1 MRAKKKSTITSKKIK
16 FIEIPSNA
24 DLSGTKVYEG
34 SAACDGAA
42 GSPYTV
48 KVKVTTING
57 VISKIEDNGTED
69 TITSESDYAFWYGHG
84 VMESDGM
91 PSKLK
96 GKNLR
101 QVINAKTTPY
111 AENKSYTAD
120 AVSGATVSSNSVKY
134 AVINALISSPVSKSE
149 NTVSAPTVSA
159 DESGFV
165 VLNALNKK
173 MNAVITGDDDVT
185 IRYTVDGTEPD
196 KTSAEIGKI
205 GYFGDKD
212 GVAFEAEPE
221 KYPDGRIICLKVAAF
236 NSEGQKSDTVT
247 KYFVFANTNSTHSYE
262 VGSYTGKSGSTSV
275 NVTVEDPSYSGKCL
289 ITNIQLDDE
298 SKKKYSAFADEFL
311 SRIYLK
317 QDTVGVIVVEGHE
330 TECNEILAA
339 VKTALDNAYLPSK
352 PTITLSEEKNSYEKS
367 DLVGITF
374 ATPTE
379 GAEIY
384 YTVDNSNTMSGS
396 TLSDPTKT
404 GTKYEGTF
412 NVNIE
417 NISGGKLYI
426 RAAVKK
432 GGKWSSAARKD
443 LTFLKGVKANAFVVN
458 GTGYSSWNDAV
469 SAINSLEN
477 GGTIVLNDDVEL
489 SNESVMPTKPC
500 TIKSAD
506 GNAYKVKANIL
517 NAQADITFDGITY
530 DISRIYAGG
539 HSVTVKDT
547 ITYKKSWLVRKI
559 FAGGTEDRTADNC
572 VITVEKGD
580 FEVYAGNFS
589 GTFNGDVTVNVSG
602 TDEQTKVNLNGT
614 GISTTTDGNVTFNVD
629 GGNKAVYIG
638 GFLGEVSGGNIT
650 GTLTLNITGNPELS
664 SYGTYKASVDKETF
678 GILNLTNA
686 DRDFVSANQDKF
698 TKFAEIKGG
707 ASTAADTA
715 EILSLEE
722 AADEEKEVYGPVV
735 LPIYNEETPVAGIE
749 FYFDELNSEETDEFF
764 EETEDKAEIKDN
776 LTEE

>member
-1 MRAKKKSTITSKKIK
+1 MGLGYS
-16 FIEIPSNA
+16 
-24 DLSGTKVYEG
+24 D
-34 SAACDGAA
+34 
-42 GSPYTV
+42 
-48 KVKVTTING
+48 
-57 VISKIEDNGTED
+57 
-69 TITSESDYAFWYGHG
+69 ES
-84 VMESDGM
+84 MSL
-91 PSKLK
+91 KLK

-101 QVINAKTTPY
+101 QIINAKTTPY
-111 AENKSYTAD
+111 AEDESYAAD
-120 AVSGATVSSNSVKY
+120 AVSGATVSSNSIKY
-134 AVINALISSPVSKSE
+134 AVINALTSAPVSESE

-205 GYFGDKD
+205 GYFEDKD

-330 TECNEILAA
+330 KECNEILAA

-352 PTITLSEEKNSYEKS
+352 PTITLSEEKNSYENS

-412 NVNIE
+412 NVNIG

-426 RAAVKK
+426 RAAAKK
-432 GGKWSSAARKD
+432 DGKWSSTSRKD
-443 LTFLKGVKANAFVVN
+443 LTFLKGVKENAFVVN

-506 GNAYKVKANIL
+506 GNAYKVTANIL

-539 HSVTVKDT
+539 HSVAVKSSV
-547 ITYKKSWLVRKI
+547 KSGYSFLGRYI
-559 FAGGTEDRTADNC
+559 YAGLAKEDCMAQNS

-580 FEVYAGNFS
+580 FKIYTGNLSGNFT
-589 GTFNGDVTVNVSG
+589 GNVTVNVSG
-602 TDEQTKVNLNGT
+602 SDEQTKVNLNGT
-614 GISTTTDGNVTFNVD
+614 GVSTTTDGNVTFNVD

-650 GTLTLNITGNPELS
+650 GTLILNITGNPELS
-664 SYGTYKASVDKETF
+664 SYGTYKASVDKDAF
-678 GILNLTNA
+678 GVLNLTGA
-686 DRDFVSANQDKF
+686 DSDFVSANQDKF

-749 FYFDELNSEETDEFF
+749 
-764 EETEDKAEIKDN
+764 
-776 LTEE
+776 

>member
-1 MRAKKKSTITSKKIK
+1 
-16 FIEIPSNA
+16 
-24 DLSGTKVYEG
+24 
-34 SAACDGAA
+34 
-42 GSPYTV
+42 
-48 KVKVTTING
+48 
-57 VISKIEDNGTED
+57 
-69 TITSESDYAFWYGHG
+69 
-84 VMESDGM
+84 M

-101 QVINAKTTPY
+101 QIINAKTTPY
-111 AENKSYTAD
+111 AEDESYAAD

-134 AVINALISSPVSKSE
+134 AVINALISSPVSESE

-159 DESGFV
+159 YESGFV
-165 VLNALNKK
+165 VLNASNKK

-196 KTSAEIGKI
+196 ETSAEIGKI

-352 PTITLSEEKNSYEKS
+352 PTITLSEEKNSYENS

-374 ATPTE
+374 ATPTDD
-379 GAEIY
+379 AEIY

-417 NISGGKLYI
+417 NTSGGKLYI
-426 RAAVKK
+426 RAAAKK
-432 GGKWSSAARKD
+432 DGKWSSTVRKD
-443 LTFLKGVKANAFVVN
+443 LTFLKGVKENAFVVN
-458 GTGYSSWNDAV
+458 GTNYSKWDDAV
-469 SAINSLEN
+469 NAVNSLEN
-477 GGTIVLNDDVEL
+477 DGTIVLNDDVEL

-539 HSVTVKDT
+539 HSVAVKSSV
-547 ITYKKSWLVRKI
+547 KSGYSFLGRYI
-559 FAGGTEDRTADNC
+559 YAGLAKEDCMAQNS

-580 FEVYAGNFS
+580 FKIYTGNLSGNFT
-589 GTFNGDVTVNVSG
+589 GNVTVNVSG
-602 TDEQTKVNLNGT
+602 SDEQTKVNLNGT
-614 GISTTTDGNVTFNVD
+614 GVSTTTDGNVTFNVD

-678 GILNLTNA
+678 GVLDFTGA
-686 DRDFVSANQDKF
+686 DSEFVSANKDKF

-749 FYFDELNSEETDEFF
+749 
-764 EETEDKAEIKDN
+764 
-776 LTEE
+776 

>member
-16 FIEIPSNA
+16 FIEIPSDA

-48 KVKVTTING
+48 KVRVTTING
-57 VISKIEDNGTED
+57 KISKIEDNGTSPKEYLD
-69 TITSESDYAFWYGHG
+69 EIFYDNAMGLGYDDES
-84 VMESDGM
+84 MSL
-91 PSKLK
+91 KLK

-101 QVINAKTTPY
+101 QIINAKTTPY
-111 AENKSYTAD
+111 AEDESYAAD
-120 AVSGATVSSNSVKY
+120 AVSGATVSSNSIKY
-134 AVINALISSPVSKSE
+134 AVINALTSTPVSESESVVSSPVI
-149 NTVSAPTVSA
+149 SAETNVALNSA
-159 DESGFV
+159 
-165 VLNALNKK
+165 NKK
-173 MNAVITGDDDVT
+173 MNVVITGDDDTT
-185 IRYTVDGTEPD
+185 IRYTVDGTEPTEESPETV
-196 KTSAEIGKI
+196 KV
-205 GYFGDKD
+205 GYSGDK
-212 GVAFEAEPE
+212 GVALAADPSN
-221 KYPDGRIICLKVAAF
+221 YPDGRVICLKAAAF

-247 KYFVFANTNSTHSYE
+247 KYFVFANINSAHSYE

-317 QDTVGVIVVEGHE
+317 QDTVGVEAVEGHE
-330 TECNEILAA
+330 TECAEILAA
-339 VKTALDNAYLPSK
+339 VKNALDEAYLPSQ
-352 PTITLSEEKNSYEKS
+352 PAITVDEEKTAYENS
-367 DLVGITF
+367 DLVGVTF

-426 RAAVKK
+426 RAAAKK
-432 GGKWSSAARKD
+432 DGKWSSAARKD

-458 GTGYSSWNDAV
+458 GASYSKWDDAV
-469 SAINSLEN
+469 SAVNSLEN

-489 SNESVMPTKPC
+489 GNDAVMPSKPC
-500 TIKSAD
+500 TIKSAED
-506 GNAYKVKANIL
+506 NDYKVTANIL
-517 NAQADITFDGITY
+517 NLNSATVFDGITY
-530 DISRIYAGG
+530 DISRIYANG
-539 HSVTVKDT
+539 HSVAVKDT
-547 ITYKKSWLVRKI
+547 VTYKSNWLGRKI

-602 TDEQTKVNLNGT
+602 SDEQTTVELNGT
-614 GISTTTDGNVTFNVD
+614 YVNSQTNGDVMFN
-629 GGNKAVYIG
+629 
-638 GFLGEVSGGNIT
+638 VSGGEEEVCIEGFAGELSGGSIN
-650 GTLTLNITGNPELS
+650 GTLTLNISGKPVLS
-664 SYGTYKASVDKETF
+664 NSGAYKGSVDKETF
-678 GILNLTNA
+678 GVLDFTGA
-686 DRDFVSANQDKF
+686 DSEFVSANKDKF
-698 TKFAEIKGG
+698 TKFAEIKGV
-707 ASTAADTA
+707 SSSVETT
-715 EILSLEE
+715 ETINLEE
-722 AADEEKEVYGPVV
+722 YNEEEKEVYGPAA
-735 LPIYNEETPVAGIE
+735 LPIYNEEKPVIDTE
-749 FYFDELNSEETDEFF
+749 FYVDEVNSEESNETA
-764 EETEDKAEIKDN
+764 EEITEK
-776 LTEE
+776 

>member
-16 FIEIPSNA
+16 FIEIPSDA
-24 DLSGTKVYEG
+24 GLSGTKVYEG
-34 SAACDGAA
+34 SAACDGAD

-57 VISKIEDNGTED
+57 KISKIEDNGTED
-69 TITSESDYAFWYGHG
+69 TITSDSDYAFWYGHG

-101 QVINAKTTPY
+101 QIINAKTTPY
-111 AENKSYTAD
+111 AEDESYAAD

-134 AVINALISSPVSKSE
+134 AVINALISSPVSESK
-149 NTVSAPTVSA
+149 NTVSAPTVSV

-221 KYPDGRIICLKVAAF
+221 KYPNGRIICLKVAAF

-352 PTITLSEEKNSYEKS
+352 PTITLSEEKNSYENS

-396 TLSDPTKT
+396 ALSDPTKT

-426 RAAVKK
+426 RAAAKK
-432 GGKWSSAARKD
+432 DGKWSSTVRKD
-443 LTFLKGVKANAFVVN
+443 LTFLKGVKENAFVVN
-458 GTGYSSWNDAV
+458 GTNYSKWDDAV
-469 SAINSLEN
+469 NAINGIEN

-539 HSVTVKDT
+539 HSVAVKSSV
-547 ITYKKSWLVRKI
+547 KSGYSFLGRYI
-559 FAGGTEDRTADNC
+559 YAGLAKEDCMAQNS

-580 FEVYAGNFS
+580 FKIYTGNLSGNFT
-589 GTFNGDVTVNVSG
+589 GNVTVNVSG
-602 TDEQTKVNLNGT
+602 SDEQTKVNLNGT
-614 GISTTTDGNVTFNVD
+614 GVSTTTDGNVTFNVD

-664 SYGTYKASVDKETF
+664 SYGTYKASVDKDAF
-678 GILNLTNA
+678 GVLNLTGA
-686 DRDFVSANQDKF
+686 DSDFVSANQDKF
-698 TKFAEIKGG
+698 TKFVEIKGG

-749 FYFDELNSEETDEFF
+749 
-764 EETEDKAEIKDN
+764 
-776 LTEE
+776 

>member
-1 MRAKKKSTITSKKIK
+1 M
-16 FIEIPSNA
+16 
-24 DLSGTKVYEG
+24 
-34 SAACDGAA
+34 
-42 GSPYTV
+42 
-48 KVKVTTING
+48 TING
-57 VISKIEDNGTED
+57 VISKIEDNGTSPADYTDEIFYGNAMGLGYSD
-69 TITSESDYAFWYGHG
+69 ES
-84 VMESDGM
+84 MSL
-91 PSKLK
+91 KLK

-101 QVINAKTTPY
+101 QIINAKTTPY
-111 AENKSYTAD
+111 AEDESYAAD
-120 AVSGATVSSNSVKY
+120 AVSGATVSSNSIKY
-134 AVINALISSPVSKSE
+134 AVINALTSAPVSESE

-205 GYFGDKD
+205 GYFEDKD

-330 TECNEILAA
+330 KECNEILAA

-352 PTITLSEEKNSYEKS
+352 PTITLSEEKNSYENS

-412 NVNIE
+412 NVNIG

-426 RAAVKK
+426 RAAAKK
-432 GGKWSSAARKD
+432 DGKWSSTSRKD
-443 LTFLKGVKANAFVVN
+443 LTFLKGVKENAFVVN

-506 GNAYKVKANIL
+506 GNAYKVTANIL

-539 HSVTVKDT
+539 HSVAVKSSV
-547 ITYKKSWLVRKI
+547 KSGYSFLGRYI
-559 FAGGTEDRTADNC
+559 YAGLAKEDCMAQNS

-580 FEVYAGNFS
+580 FKIYTGNLSGNFT
-589 GTFNGDVTVNVSG
+589 GNVTVNVSG
-602 TDEQTKVNLNGT
+602 SDEQTKVNLNGT
-614 GISTTTDGNVTFNVD
+614 GVSTTTDGNVTFNVD

-650 GTLTLNITGNPELS
+650 GTLILNITGNPELS
-664 SYGTYKASVDKETF
+664 SYGTYKASVDKDAF
-678 GILNLTNA
+678 GVLNLTGA
-686 DRDFVSANQDKF
+686 DSDFVSANQDKF

-749 FYFDELNSEETDEFF
+749 
-764 EETEDKAEIKDN
+764 
-776 LTEE
+776 

>member
-1 MRAKKKSTITSKKIK
+1 MRAKKKSTVTSKKIK
-16 FIEIPSNA
+16 FIEIPSDA

-34 SAACDGAA
+34 SAACDGAD

-69 TITSESDYAFWYGHG
+69 TITSESDYAFWYGYG
-84 VMESDGM
+84 VMESGGM
-91 PSKLK
+91 PSKLN

-101 QVINAKTTPY
+101 QIINAKTTPY
-111 AENKSYTAD
+111 AKNESYAAD

-134 AVINALISSPVSKSE
+134 AVINALISSPVSESE
-149 NTVSAPTVSA
+149 NTVSAPVISA
-159 DESGFV
+159 ESSVGFV
-165 VLNALNKK
+165 VLNASNKK

-185 IRYTVDGTEPD
+185 IRYTVDGTEP
-196 KTSAEIGKI
+196 TAESAEIGKI

-221 KYPDGRIICLKVAAF
+221 EYPDGRIICLKVAAF
-236 NSEGQKSDTVT
+236 KDGEKSDTVT

-352 PTITLSEEKNSYEKS
+352 PTITLSEEKNSYENS

-374 ATPTE
+374 ATPTDD
-379 GAEIY
+379 AEIY

-426 RAAVKK
+426 RAAAKK
-432 GGKWSSAARKD
+432 DGKWSSTSRKD
-443 LTFLKGVKANAFVVN
+443 LTFLKGVKENAFVVN
-458 GTGYSSWNDAV
+458 GTNYSKWDDAV
-469 SAINSLEN
+469 NAINGIEN

-506 GNAYKVKANIL
+506 GNAYKVTANIL
-517 NAQADITFDGITY
+517 NAQSDVVFDGITY
-530 DISRIYAGG
+530 DISRVYANG

-547 ITYKKSWLVRKI
+547 ITYKKSWLGRKI
-559 FAGGTEDRTADNC
+559 YAGRTEDCTADNC

-580 FEVYAGNFS
+580 LEIYAGNFS

-602 TDEQTKVNLNGT
+602 TDEQTTVDLNGPSGT
-614 GISTTTDGNVTFNVD
+614 INGNVTFNII
-629 GGNKAVYIG
+629 GGEEKVYIS
-638 GFLGEVSGGNIT
+638 GFLGELAGGNIS
-650 GTLTLNITGNPELS
+650 GTLTLNITGKPKLS
-664 SYGTYKASVDKETF
+664 NSGAYKASVDKETF
-678 GILNLTNA
+678 GVLDFTGA
-686 DRDFVSANQDKF
+686 DSEFVSANKDKF

-722 AADEEKEVYGPVV
+722 ATDEEKEVYGPVV

-764 EETEDKAEIKDN
+764 EKTEDKAEIKDN
-776 LTEE
+776 LTEK

>member
-1 MRAKKKSTITSKKIK
+1 
-16 FIEIPSNA
+16 
-24 DLSGTKVYEG
+24 
-34 SAACDGAA
+34 
-42 GSPYTV
+42 
-48 KVKVTTING
+48 
-57 VISKIEDNGTED
+57 
-69 TITSESDYAFWYGHG
+69 
-84 VMESDGM
+84 M

-101 QVINAKTTPY
+101 QIINAKTTPY
-111 AENKSYTAD
+111 AEDESYAAD

-134 AVINALISSPVSKSE
+134 AVINALISSPVSESE

-159 DESGFV
+159 YESGFV
-165 VLNALNKK
+165 VLNASNKK

-196 KTSAEIGKI
+196 ETSAEIGKI

-298 SKKKYSAFADEFL
+298 SKKKYSAVADEFL

-352 PTITLSEEKNSYEKS
+352 PTITLSEEKNSYENS

-374 ATPTE
+374 ATPTDD
-379 GAEIY
+379 AEIY

-417 NISGGKLYI
+417 NTSGGKLYI
-426 RAAVKK
+426 RAAAKK
-432 GGKWSSAARKD
+432 DGKWSSTVRKD
-443 LTFLKGVKANAFVVN
+443 LTFLKGVKENAFVVN
-458 GTGYSSWNDAV
+458 GTNYSKWDDAV
-469 SAINSLEN
+469 NAVNSLEN
-477 GGTIVLNDDVEL
+477 DGTIVLNDDVEL

-539 HSVTVKDT
+539 HSVAVKSSV
-547 ITYKKSWLVRKI
+547 KSGYSFLGRYI
-559 FAGGTEDRTADNC
+559 YAGLAKEDCMAQNS

-580 FEVYAGNFS
+580 FKIYTGNLSGNFT
-589 GTFNGDVTVNVSG
+589 GNVTVNVSG
-602 TDEQTKVNLNGT
+602 SDEQTKVNLNGT
-614 GISTTTDGNVTFNVD
+614 GVSTTTDGNVTFNVD

-678 GILNLTNA
+678 GVLDFTGA
-686 DRDFVSANQDKF
+686 DSEFVSANKDKF

-749 FYFDELNSEETDEFF
+749 
-764 EETEDKAEIKDN
+764 
-776 LTEE
+776 

>member
-1 MRAKKKSTITSKKIK
+1 MRAKKKSTITSKEIK
-16 FIEIPSNA
+16 FIEIPSDA

-34 SAACDGAA
+34 SAACDGAD

-69 TITSESDYAFWYGHG
+69 TITSESDYAFWYGYG
-84 VMESDGM
+84 VMESGGM
-91 PSKLK
+91 PSKLN

-101 QVINAKTTPY
+101 QIINAKTTPY
-111 AENKSYTAD
+111 AEDESYAAD

-134 AVINALISSPVSKSE
+134 AVINALISSPVSESE

-185 IRYTVDGTEPD
+185 IRYTVDGKEPD
-196 KTSAEIGKI
+196 KTSKEIGKI
-205 GYFGDKD
+205 GYFGDKN

-330 TECNEILAA
+330 KECNEILAA

-352 PTITLSEEKNSYEKS
+352 PTITLSEEKNSYENS

-374 ATPTE
+374 ATPTDD
-379 GAEIY
+379 AEIY

-417 NISGGKLYI
+417 NTSGGKLYI
-426 RAAVKK
+426 RAAAQKD
-432 GGKWSSAARKD
+432 GKWSSTVRKD
-443 LTFLKGVKANAFVVN
+443 LTFLKGVKENAFVVN

-506 GNAYKVKANIL
+506 GNAYKVTANIL

-539 HSVTVKDT
+539 HSVAVKSSV
-547 ITYKKSWLVRKI
+547 KSGYSFLGRYI
-559 FAGGTEDRTADNC
+559 YAGLAKEDCMAQNS

-580 FEVYAGNFS
+580 FKIYTGNLSGNFM
-589 GTFNGDVTVNVSG
+589 GNVTVNVSG
-602 TDEQTKVNLNGT
+602 SDEQTKVNLNGT
-614 GISTTTDGNVTFNVD
+614 GVSTTTDGNVTFNVD

-664 SYGTYKASVDKETF
+664 SYGTYKASVDKDAF
-678 GILNLTNA
+678 GVLNLTGA
-686 DRDFVSANQDKF
+686 DSDFVSANQDKF

-749 FYFDELNSEETDEFF
+749 
-764 EETEDKAEIKDN
+764 
-776 LTEE
+776 

>member
-1 MRAKKKSTITSKKIK
+1 
-16 FIEIPSNA
+16 
-24 DLSGTKVYEG
+24 
-34 SAACDGAA
+34 
-42 GSPYTV
+42 
-48 KVKVTTING
+48 
-57 VISKIEDNGTED
+57 
-69 TITSESDYAFWYGHG
+69 
-84 VMESDGM
+84 M

-101 QVINAKTTPY
+101 QIINAKTTPY
-111 AENKSYTAD
+111 AENESYAAD
-120 AVSGATVSSNSVKY
+120 AVSGATVSSNSIKY
-134 AVINALISSPVSKSE
+134 AVINALISSPVSESK

-165 VLNALNKK
+165 VLNASNKK
-173 MNAVITGDDDVT
+173 MNAVITGNEDTT
-185 IRYTVDGTEPD
+185 IRYTLDGTEP
-196 KTSAEIGKI
+196 TAESAEIGKI

-236 NSEGQKSDTVT
+236 NSEGEKSDTVT

-352 PTITLSEEKNSYEKS
+352 PTITLSEEKNSYENS

-374 ATPTE
+374 ATLTDD
-379 GAEIY
+379 AEIY

-426 RAAVKK
+426 RAAAKK
-432 GGKWSSAARKD
+432 DGKWSSTSRKD
-443 LTFLKGVKANAFVVN
+443 LTFLKGVKENAFVVN
-458 GTGYSSWNDAV
+458 GTNYSKWDDAV
-469 SAINSLEN
+469 NAINGIEN

-500 TIKSAD
+500 TI
-506 GNAYKVKANIL
+506 NRQTVTLIRL
-517 NAQADITFDGITY
+517 RQTF
-530 DISRIYAGG
+530 
-539 HSVTVKDT
+539 
-547 ITYKKSWLVRKI
+547 
-559 FAGGTEDRTADNC
+559 
-572 VITVEKGD
+572 
-580 FEVYAGNFS
+580 
-589 GTFNGDVTVNVSG
+589 
-602 TDEQTKVNLNGT
+602 
-614 GISTTTDGNVTFNVD
+614 
-629 GGNKAVYIG
+629 
-638 GFLGEVSGGNIT
+638 
-650 GTLTLNITGNPELS
+650 
-664 SYGTYKASVDKETF
+664 
-678 GILNLTNA
+678 
-686 DRDFVSANQDKF
+686 
-698 TKFAEIKGG
+698 
-707 ASTAADTA
+707 
-715 EILSLEE
+715 
-722 AADEEKEVYGPVV
+722 
-735 LPIYNEETPVAGIE
+735 
-749 FYFDELNSEETDEFF
+749 
-764 EETEDKAEIKDN
+764 
-776 LTEE
+776 

>member
-16 FIEIPSNA
+16 FIEIPSDA

-34 SAACDGAA
+34 SAACDGAD

-57 VISKIEDNGTED
+57 VISKTEDNGTED

-101 QVINAKTTPY
+101 QIINAKTTPY
-111 AENKSYTAD
+111 MDDESYAAD

-134 AVINALISSPVSKSE
+134 AVINALISSPVSESE

-185 IRYTVDGTEPD
+185 IRYTVDGKEPD
-196 KTSAEIGKI
+196 KTSKEIGKI
-205 GYFGDKD
+205 GYFGDKN

-330 TECNEILAA
+330 KECNEILAA

-352 PTITLSEEKNSYEKS
+352 PTITLSEEKNSYENS

-374 ATPTE
+374 ATPTDD
-379 GAEIY
+379 AEIY

-417 NISGGKLYI
+417 NTSGGKLYI
-426 RAAVKK
+426 RAAAQKD
-432 GGKWSSAARKD
+432 GKWSSTVRKD
-443 LTFLKGVKANAFVVN
+443 LTFLKGVKENAFVVN

-506 GNAYKVKANIL
+506 GNAYKVTANIL

-539 HSVTVKDT
+539 HSVAVKSSV
-547 ITYKKSWLVRKI
+547 KSGYSFLGRYI
-559 FAGGTEDRTADNC
+559 YAGLAKEDCMAQNS

-580 FEVYAGNFS
+580 FKIYTGNLSGNFM
-589 GTFNGDVTVNVSG
+589 GNVTVNVSG
-602 TDEQTKVNLNGT
+602 SDEQTKVNLNGT
-614 GISTTTDGNVTFNVD
+614 GVSTTTDGNVTFNVD

-664 SYGTYKASVDKETF
+664 SYGTYKASVDKDAF
-678 GILNLTNA
+678 GVLNLTGA
-686 DRDFVSANQDKF
+686 DSDFVSANQDKF

-749 FYFDELNSEETDEFF
+749 
-764 EETEDKAEIKDN
+764 
-776 LTEE
+776 

>member
-1 MRAKKKSTITSKKIK
+1 MS
-16 FIEIPSNA
+16 
-24 DLSGTKVYEG
+24 L
-34 SAACDGAA
+34 
-42 GSPYTV
+42 
-48 KVKVTTING
+48 
-57 VISKIEDNGTED
+57 
-69 TITSESDYAFWYGHG
+69 
-84 VMESDGM
+84 
-91 PSKLK
+91 KLK

-111 AENKSYTAD
+111 AENESYAAD
-120 AVSGATVSSNSVKY
+120 AVSGATVSSNSIKY
-134 AVINALISSPVSKSE
+134 AVINALISSPVSESK

-165 VLNALNKK
+165 VLNASNKK
-173 MNAVITGDDDVT
+173 MNAVITGNEDTT
-185 IRYTVDGTEPD
+185 IRYTLDGTEP
-196 KTSAEIGKI
+196 TAESAEIGKI
-205 GYFGDKD
+205 GYFGDKN

-330 TECNEILAA
+330 KECNEILAA

-352 PTITLSEEKNSYEKS
+352 PTITLSEEKNSYENS

-374 ATPTE
+374 ATPTDD
-379 GAEIY
+379 AEIY

-417 NISGGKLYI
+417 NTSGGKLYI
-426 RAAVKK
+426 RAAAQKD
-432 GGKWSSAARKD
+432 GKWSSTVRKD
-443 LTFLKGVKANAFVVN
+443 LTFLKGVKENAFVVN

-506 GNAYKVKANIL
+506 GNAYKVTANIL

-539 HSVTVKDT
+539 HSVAVKSSV
-547 ITYKKSWLVRKI
+547 KSGYSFLGRYI
-559 FAGGTEDRTADNC
+559 YAGLAKEDCMAQNS

-580 FEVYAGNFS
+580 FKIYTGNLSGNFM
-589 GTFNGDVTVNVSG
+589 GNVTVNVSG
-602 TDEQTKVNLNGT
+602 SDEQTKVNLNGT
-614 GISTTTDGNVTFNVD
+614 GVSTTTDGNVTFNVD

-664 SYGTYKASVDKETF
+664 SYGTYKASVDKDAF
-678 GILNLTNA
+678 GVLNLTGA
-686 DRDFVSANQDKF
+686 DSDFVSANQDKF

-749 FYFDELNSEETDEFF
+749 
-764 EETEDKAEIKDN
+764 
-776 LTEE
+776 

>member
-1 MRAKKKSTITSKKIK
+1 MRAKKKSTVTSKKIK
-16 FIEIPSNA
+16 FIEIPSDA

-34 SAACDGAA
+34 SAACDGAD

-69 TITSESDYAFWYGHG
+69 TITSDSDYAFWYG

-101 QVINAKTTPY
+101 QIINAKTTPY
-111 AENKSYTAD
+111 MDDESYSAD

-134 AVINALISSPVSKSE
+134 AVINALISSPVSESE

-159 DESGFV
+159 YESGFV

-185 IRYTVDGTEPD
+185 IRYTLDGTEP
-196 KTSAEIGKI
+196 TAESAEIGKI

-352 PTITLSEEKNSYEKS
+352 PTITLSEEKNSYENS

-374 ATPTE
+374 ATPTDD
-379 GAEIY
+379 AEIY

-417 NISGGKLYI
+417 NTSGGKLYI
-426 RAAVKK
+426 RAAAQKD
-432 GGKWSSAARKD
+432 GKWSSTVRKD
-443 LTFLKGVKANAFVVN
+443 LTFLKGVKENAFVVN

-506 GNAYKVKANIL
+506 GNAYKVTANIL

-539 HSVTVKDT
+539 HSVAVKSSV
-547 ITYKKSWLVRKI
+547 KSGYSFLGRYI
-559 FAGGTEDRTADNC
+559 YAGLAKEDCMAQNS

-580 FEVYAGNFS
+580 FKIYTGNLSGNFM
-589 GTFNGDVTVNVSG
+589 GNVTVNVSG
-602 TDEQTKVNLNGT
+602 SDEQTTVDLNGPSGT
-614 GISTTTDGNVTFNVD
+614 INGNVTFNII
-629 GGNKAVYIG
+629 GGEEKVYIS
-638 GFLGEVSGGNIT
+638 GFLGELAGGNIS
-650 GTLTLNITGNPELS
+650 GTLTLNITGKPKLS
-664 SYGTYKASVDKETF
+664 NSGAYKASVDKETF
-678 GILNLTNA
+678 GVLDFTGA
-686 DRDFVSANQDKF
+686 DSEFVSANKDKF

-722 AADEEKEVYGPVV
+722 ATDEEKEVYGPVV
-735 LPIYNEETPVAGIE
+735 LPIYNEETSVAGIE

-776 LTEE
+776 LTEK

>member
-16 FIEIPSNA
+16 FIEIPSDA

-34 SAACDGAA
+34 SAACDGAD

-69 TITSESDYAFWYGHG
+69 TITSERDYAFWYGYG
-84 VMESDGM
+84 VMESGGM
-91 PSKLK
+91 PSKLN

-101 QVINAKTTPY
+101 QIINAKTTPY
-111 AENKSYTAD
+111 AEDESYAAD

-134 AVINALISSPVSKSE
+134 AVINALISSPVSESE

-236 NSEGQKSDTVT
+236 KDGEKSDTVT

-317 QDTVGVIVVEGHE
+317 QDTAGVDSVKGHE
-330 TECNEILAA
+330 TECAEILAA
-339 VKTALDNAYLPSK
+339 VKNALDEAYLPSK
-352 PTITLSEEKNSYEKS
+352 PTITLSEEKNSYENS

-374 ATPTE
+374 ATPTDD
-379 GAEIY
+379 AEIY

-396 TLSDPTKT
+396 TLSDPAKA

-426 RAAVKK
+426 RAAAKK
-432 GGKWSSAARKD
+432 DRKWSSTVRKD
-443 LTFLKGVKANAFVVN
+443 LTFLKGVKENAFVVN
-458 GTGYSSWNDAV
+458 GTNYSKWDDAV
-469 SAINSLEN
+469 NAINGIEN

-539 HSVTVKDT
+539 HSVAVKSSV
-547 ITYKKSWLVRKI
+547 KSGYSFLGRYI
-559 FAGGTEDRTADNC
+559 YAGLAKEDCMAQNS

-580 FEVYAGNFS
+580 FKIYTGNLSGNFT
-589 GTFNGDVTVNVSG
+589 GNVTVNVSG
-602 TDEQTKVNLNGT
+602 SDEQTKVNLNGT
-614 GISTTTDGNVTFNVD
+614 GVSTTTDGNVTFNVD

-664 SYGTYKASVDKETF
+664 SYGTYKASVDKDAF
-678 GILNLTNA
+678 GVLNLTGA
-686 DRDFVSANQDKF
+686 DSDFVSANQDKF

-749 FYFDELNSEETDEFF
+749 
-764 EETEDKAEIKDN
+764 
-776 LTEE
+776 

>member
-1 MRAKKKSTITSKKIK
+1 
-16 FIEIPSNA
+16 
-24 DLSGTKVYEG
+24 
-34 SAACDGAA
+34 
-42 GSPYTV
+42 
-48 KVKVTTING
+48 
-57 VISKIEDNGTED
+57 
-69 TITSESDYAFWYGHG
+69 
-84 VMESDGM
+84 M

-101 QVINAKTTPY
+101 QIINAKTTPY
-111 AENKSYTAD
+111 AEDESYAAD

-134 AVINALISSPVSKSE
+134 AVINALTSAPVSESE

-173 MNAVITGDDDVT
+173 MNAVITGNEDTT
-185 IRYTVDGTEPD
+185 IRYTLDGTEP
-196 KTSAEIGKI
+196 TAESAEIGKI

-236 NSEGQKSDTVT
+236 KDGEKSDTVT

-330 TECNEILAA
+330 KECNEILAA

-352 PTITLSEEKNSYEKS
+352 PTITLSEEKNSYENS

-374 ATPTE
+374 ATPTDD
-379 GAEIY
+379 AEIY

-417 NISGGKLYI
+417 NTSGGKLYI
-426 RAAVKK
+426 RAAAQKD
-432 GGKWSSAARKD
+432 GKWSSTVRKD
-443 LTFLKGVKANAFVVN
+443 LTFLKGVKENAFVVN

-506 GNAYKVKANIL
+506 GNAYKVTANIL

-539 HSVTVKDT
+539 HSVAVKSSV
-547 ITYKKSWLVRKI
+547 KSGYSFLGRYI
-559 FAGGTEDRTADNC
+559 YAGLAKEDCMTQNS

-580 FEVYAGNFS
+580 FKIYTGNLSGNFT
-589 GTFNGDVTVNVSG
+589 GNVTVNVSG
-602 TDEQTKVNLNGT
+602 SDEQTKVNLNGT
-614 GISTTTDGNVTFNVD
+614 GVSTTTDGNVTFNVD

-664 SYGTYKASVDKETF
+664 SYGTYKASVDKDAF
-678 GILNLTNA
+678 GVLNLTGA
-686 DRDFVSANQDKF
+686 DSDFVSANQDKF

-749 FYFDELNSEETDEFF
+749 
-764 EETEDKAEIKDN
+764 
-776 LTEE
+776 

>member
-1 MRAKKKSTITSKKIK
+1 MGLGYS
-16 FIEIPSNA
+16 
-24 DLSGTKVYEG
+24 D
-34 SAACDGAA
+34 
-42 GSPYTV
+42 
-48 KVKVTTING
+48 
-57 VISKIEDNGTED
+57 
-69 TITSESDYAFWYGHG
+69 ES
-84 VMESDGM
+84 MSL
-91 PSKLK
+91 KLK

-111 AENKSYTAD
+111 AKNESYAAD

-134 AVINALISSPVSKSE
+134 AVINALISSPVSESE
-149 NTVSAPTVSA
+149 NTVSAPVISA
-159 DESGFV
+159 ESSVGFV
-165 VLNALNKK
+165 VLNASNKK

-185 IRYTVDGTEPD
+185 IRYTVDGTEP
-196 KTSAEIGKI
+196 TAESAEIGKI

-221 KYPDGRIICLKVAAF
+221 EYPDGRIICLKVAAF

-317 QDTVGVIVVEGHE
+317 QDTAGVDSVKGHE
-330 TECNEILAA
+330 TECAEILAA
-339 VKTALDNAYLPSK
+339 VKNALDNAYLPSK
-352 PTITLSEEKNSYEKS
+352 PTITLSEEKNSYENS

-374 ATPTE
+374 ATPTDD
-379 GAEIY
+379 AEIY

-417 NISGGKLYI
+417 NTSGGKLYI
-426 RAAVKK
+426 RAAAQKD
-432 GGKWSSAARKD
+432 GKWSSTVRKD
-443 LTFLKGVKANAFVVN
+443 LTFLKGVKENAFVVN

-506 GNAYKVKANIL
+506 GNAYKVTANIL

-539 HSVTVKDT
+539 HSVAVKSSV
-547 ITYKKSWLVRKI
+547 KSGYSFLGRYI
-559 FAGGTEDRTADNC
+559 YAGLAKEDCMAQNS

-580 FEVYAGNFS
+580 FKIYTGNLSGNFM
-589 GTFNGDVTVNVSG
+589 GNVTVNVSG
-602 TDEQTKVNLNGT
+602 SDEQTKVNLNGT
-614 GISTTTDGNVTFNVD
+614 GVSTTTDGNVTFNVD

-664 SYGTYKASVDKETF
+664 SYGTYKASVDKDAF
-678 GILNLTNA
+678 GVLNLTGA
-686 DRDFVSANQDKF
+686 DSDFVSANQDKF

-749 FYFDELNSEETDEFF
+749 
-764 EETEDKAEIKDN
+764 
-776 LTEE
+776 

>member
-1 MRAKKKSTITSKKIK
+1 MGLGYS
-16 FIEIPSNA
+16 
-24 DLSGTKVYEG
+24 D
-34 SAACDGAA
+34 
-42 GSPYTV
+42 
-48 KVKVTTING
+48 
-57 VISKIEDNGTED
+57 
-69 TITSESDYAFWYGHG
+69 ES
-84 VMESDGM
+84 MSL
-91 PSKLK
+91 KLK

-111 AENKSYTAD
+111 AKNESYAAD

-134 AVINALISSPVSKSE
+134 AVINALISSPVSESE
-149 NTVSAPTVSA
+149 NTVSAPVISA
-159 DESGFV
+159 ESSVGFV
-165 VLNALNKK
+165 VLNASNKK

-185 IRYTVDGTEPD
+185 IRYTVDGTEP
-196 KTSAEIGKI
+196 TAESAEIGKI

-221 KYPDGRIICLKVAAF
+221 EYPDGRIICLKVAAF

-317 QDTVGVIVVEGHE
+317 QDTAGVDSVKGHE
-330 TECNEILAA
+330 TECAEILAA
-339 VKTALDNAYLPSK
+339 VKNALDNAYLPSK
-352 PTITLSEEKNSYEKS
+352 PTITLSEEKNSYENS

-417 NISGGKLYI
+417 NKSGGKLYI
-426 RAAVKK
+426 RAAAKK
-432 GGKWSSAARKD
+432 DEKWSSTVRKD
-443 LTFLKGVKANAFVVN
+443 LTFLKGVKENAFVVN
-458 GTGYSSWNDAV
+458 GTNYSKWDDAV
-469 SAINSLEN
+469 NAVNSLEN

-506 GNAYKVKANIL
+506 GNAYKVTANIL
-517 NAQADITFDGITY
+517 NAQSDVVFDGITY
-530 DISRIYAGG
+530 DISRVYANG

-547 ITYKKSWLVRKI
+547 ITYKKSWLGRKI
-559 FAGGTEDRTADNC
+559 YAGRTEDCTADNC

-580 FEVYAGNFS
+580 LEIYAGNFS

-602 TDEQTKVNLNGT
+602 TDEQTTVDLNGPSGT
-614 GISTTTDGNVTFNVD
+614 INGNVTFNII
-629 GGNKAVYIG
+629 GGEEKVYIS
-638 GFLGEVSGGNIT
+638 GFLGELAGGNIS
-650 GTLTLNITGNPELS
+650 GTLTLNITGKPKLS
-664 SYGTYKASVDKETF
+664 NSGAYKASVDKETF
-678 GILNLTNA
+678 GVLDFTGA
-686 DRDFVSANQDKF
+686 DSEFVSANKDKF

-722 AADEEKEVYGPVV
+722 ATDEEKEVYGPVV

-764 EETEDKAEIKDN
+764 EKTEDKAEIKDN
-776 LTEE
+776 LTEK

>member
-16 FIEIPSNA
+16 FIEIPSDA

-34 SAACDGAA
+34 SAACDGAD

-101 QVINAKTTPY
+101 QIINAKTTPY
-111 AENKSYTAD
+111 MDDESYAAD

-134 AVINALISSPVSKSE
+134 AVINALISSPVSESE

-159 DESGFV
+159 YESGFV

-221 KYPDGRIICLKVAAF
+221 EYPGGRIICLKVAAF

-317 QDTVGVIVVEGHE
+317 QDTAGVDSVKGHE
-330 TECNEILAA
+330 TECAEILAA

-352 PTITLSEEKNSYEKS
+352 PTITLSEEKNSYENS

-404 GTKYEGTF
+404 GQIYKGEF
-412 NVNIE
+412 EVNIG
-417 NISGGKLYI
+417 NTAGGKLYI
-426 RAAVKK
+426 VAAAKK
-432 GGKWSSAARKD
+432 DGKWSSTVRKD
-443 LTFLKGVKANAFVVN
+443 LTFLKGVKENAFVVN
-458 GTGYSSWNDAV
+458 GTNYSKWDDAV
-469 SAINSLEN
+469 NAINGIEN

-539 HSVTVKDT
+539 HSVAVKSSV
-547 ITYKKSWLVRKI
+547 KSGYSFLGRYI
-559 FAGGTEDRTADNC
+559 YAGLAKEDCMAQNS

-580 FEVYAGNFS
+580 FKIYTGNLSGNFT
-589 GTFNGDVTVNVSG
+589 GNVTVNVSG
-602 TDEQTKVNLNGT
+602 SDEQTKVNLNGT
-614 GISTTTDGNVTFNVD
+614 GVSTTTDGNVTFNVD

-664 SYGTYKASVDKETF
+664 SYGTYKASVDKDAF
-678 GILNLTNA
+678 GVLNLTGA
-686 DRDFVSANQDKF
+686 DSDFVSANQDKF

-749 FYFDELNSEETDEFF
+749 
-764 EETEDKAEIKDN
+764 
-776 LTEE
+776 

>member
-1 MRAKKKSTITSKKIK
+1 
-16 FIEIPSNA
+16 
-24 DLSGTKVYEG
+24 
-34 SAACDGAA
+34 
-42 GSPYTV
+42 
-48 KVKVTTING
+48 
-57 VISKIEDNGTED
+57 
-69 TITSESDYAFWYGHG
+69 
-84 VMESDGM
+84 M

-101 QVINAKTTPY
+101 QIINTKTTPY
-111 AENKSYTAD
+111 MDDESYAAD

-134 AVINALISSPVSKSE
+134 AVINALISSPVSESE

-205 GYFGDKD
+205 GYFEDKD

-262 VGSYTGKSGSTSV
+262 VGSYTGKSSSTSV

-330 TECNEILAA
+330 KECNEILAA

-352 PTITLSEEKNSYEKS
+352 PTITLSEEKNSYENS

-412 NVNIE
+412 NVNIG

-426 RAAVKK
+426 RAAAKK
-432 GGKWSSAARKD
+432 DGKWSSTSRKD
-443 LTFLKGVKANAFVVN
+443 LTFLKGVKENAFVVN

-477 GGTIVLNDDVEL
+477 GGTIVLNDDIEL

-547 ITYKKSWLVRKI
+547 ITYKKSWLGRKI
-559 FAGGTEDRTADNC
+559 YAGGTEDCTADNC

-580 FEVYAGNFS
+580 FEIYAGNFS
-589 GTFNGDVTVNVSG
+589 GTFNGDVAVKVSG
-602 TDEQTKVNLNGT
+602 TDEQTTVDLNGPSGT
-614 GISTTTDGNVTFNVD
+614 INGNVTFNII
-629 GGNKAVYIG
+629 GGEEKVYIS
-638 GFLGEVSGGNIT
+638 GFLGELAGGDIS
-650 GTLTLNITGNPELS
+650 GTLTLNITGKPKLS
-664 SYGTYKASVDKETF
+664 NYGTYKASVDKETSGVLDF
-678 GILNLTNA
+678 TGA
-686 DRDFVSANQDKF
+686 DSEFVSANQDKF

-749 FYFDELNSEETDEFF
+749 
-764 EETEDKAEIKDN
+764 
-776 LTEE
+776 

>member
-1 MRAKKKSTITSKKIK
+1 MQLRLRAKKKSTVTSKKIK
-16 FIEIPSNA
+16 FIEIPSDA

-34 SAACDGAA
+34 SAACDGAD

-69 TITSESDYAFWYGHG
+69 TITSDSDYAFWYGHG

-91 PSKLK
+91 PSKLN

-101 QVINAKTTPY
+101 QIINAKTTPY
-111 AENKSYTAD
+111 AEDESYAAD

-134 AVINALISSPVSKSE
+134 AVINALISSPVSESK

-159 DESGFV
+159 YESGFV

-236 NSEGQKSDTVT
+236 KDGEKSDTVT
-247 KYFVFANTNSTHSYE
+247 KYFVFANLHSSHSYKT
-262 VGSYTGKSGSTSV
+262 GTYTATSGDTG
-275 NVTVEDPSYSGKCL
+275 VTVTVKDPNSSSRRIVTDIKF
-289 ITNIQLDDE
+289 DDE
-298 SKKKYSAFADEFL
+298 SKKKYSDFAEEFL

-317 QDTVGVIVVEGHE
+317 QDTEGVEKISGHE
-330 TECNEILAA
+330 TECDEILSA
-339 VKTALDNAYLPSK
+339 VKKALDEAYIPSQ
-352 PTITLSEEKNSYEKS
+352 PTITLGEEKASYENGDK
-367 DLVGITF
+367 VKITLQ
-374 ATPTE
+374 TPTN

-384 YTVDNSNTMSGS
+384 YTVDNSNTLTGK
-396 TLSDPTKT
+396 TVSDPTKT
-404 GTKYEGTF
+404 GQIYKGEF
-412 NVNIE
+412 EVNIE
-417 NISGGKLYI
+417 NIAGGKLYI
-426 RAAVKK
+426 VAAAKK
-432 GGKWSSAARKD
+432 DGKWSSTSRKD
-443 LTFLKGVKANAFVVN
+443 LTFLKGVKENAFVVN

-506 GNAYKVKANIL
+506 GNAYKVTANIL

-539 HSVTVKDT
+539 HSVAVKSSV
-547 ITYKKSWLVRKI
+547 KSGYSFLGRYI
-559 FAGGTEDRTADNC
+559 YAGLAKEDCMAQNS

-580 FEVYAGNFS
+580 FKIYTGNLSGNFT
-589 GTFNGDVTVNVSG
+589 GNVTVNVSG
-602 TDEQTKVNLNGT
+602 SDEQTKVNLNGT
-614 GISTTTDGNVTFNVD
+614 GVSTTTDGNVTFNVD

-650 GTLTLNITGNPELS
+650 GTLILNITGNPELS
-664 SYGTYKASVDKETF
+664 SYGTYKASVDKDAF
-678 GILNLTNA
+678 GVLNLTGA
-686 DRDFVSANQDKF
+686 DSDFVSANQDKF

-749 FYFDELNSEETDEFF
+749 
-764 EETEDKAEIKDN
+764 
-776 LTEE
+776 

>member
-16 FIEIPSNA
+16 FIEIPSDA

-34 SAACDGAA
+34 SAACDGAD

-101 QVINAKTTPY
+101 QIINAKTTPY
-111 AENKSYTAD
+111 AEDESYAAD

-134 AVINALISSPVSKSE
+134 AVINALISSPVSESE

-159 DESGFV
+159 YESGFV

-173 MNAVITGDDDVT
+173 MNAVITGNEDTT
-185 IRYTVDGTEPD
+185 IRYTLDGTEP
-196 KTSAEIGKI
+196 TAESAEIGKI

-236 NSEGQKSDTVT
+236 KDGEKSDTVT

-330 TECNEILAA
+330 KECNEILAA

-352 PTITLSEEKNSYEKS
+352 PTITLSEEKNSYENS

-374 ATPTE
+374 ATPTDD
-379 GAEIY
+379 AEIY

-426 RAAVKK
+426 RAAAKK
-432 GGKWSSAARKD
+432 DRKWSSTVRKD
-443 LTFLKGVKANAFVVN
+443 LTFLKGVKENAFVVN
-458 GTGYSSWNDAV
+458 GTNYSKWDDAV
-469 SAINSLEN
+469 NAVNSLEN

-539 HSVTVKDT
+539 HSVAVKSSV
-547 ITYKKSWLVRKI
+547 KSGYSFLGRYI
-559 FAGGTEDRTADNC
+559 YAGLAKEDCMAQNS

-580 FEVYAGNFS
+580 FKIYTGNLSGNFT
-589 GTFNGDVTVNVSG
+589 GNVTVNVSG
-602 TDEQTKVNLNGT
+602 SDEQTKVNLNGT
-614 GISTTTDGNVTFNVD
+614 GVSTTTDGNVTFNVD

-664 SYGTYKASVDKETF
+664 SYGTYKASVDKDAF
-678 GILNLTNA
+678 GVLNLTGA
-686 DRDFVSANQDKF
+686 DSDFVSANQDKF

-749 FYFDELNSEETDEFF
+749 
-764 EETEDKAEIKDN
+764 
-776 LTEE
+776 